1 MVQWHKNTM
10 LLLCLNLAF
19 VFLCFSQE
27 DNYKKITD
35 SITAKLK
42 RISGHTYDISGTDI
56 DRQIIEDHK
65 IALVDTF
72 FVEKIKNPY
81 YTLGG
86 CFIFLASDVENRYP
100 EPPGFIGI
108 YKIETD
114 SILWRSVDL
123 PSHFSSGALGNVDAT
138 CELNRDGKVEIIIGQ
153 LMGNLG
159 ICHQLWVFNWD
170 GKNGKLITQLDS
182 YGESEIMY
190 WGDKYNIK
198 DVDGDGIYEIQGKWE
213 KGDGSDTKITV
224 TYAWNG
230 SLYGKWGKSS
240 KYLLKGKKK

>member
-1 MVQWHKNTM
+1 M
-10 LLLCLNLAF
+10 LLLCLILAS

-27 DNYKKITD
+27 DDYKKITD
-35 SITAKLK
+35 SIIAKLK
-42 RISGHTYDISGTDI
+42 RITGHAYYISGTDI
-56 DRQIIEDHK
+56 DRQIKEDLE

-72 FVEKIKNPY
+72 FEEKIKDPY
-81 YTLGG
+81 HTLAG
-86 CFIFLASDVENRYP
+86 CFIFLASDAENSDS
-100 EPPGFIGI
+100 EWPGFIGI
-108 YKIETD
+108 YKIELDT
-114 SILWRSVDL
+114 ILWLSVKL
-123 PSHFSSGALGNVDAT
+123 PNHFSSGALGSVDGT
-138 CELNRDGKVEIIIGQ
+138 GELNRDGKVEIIIGQ

-159 ICHQLWVFNWD
+159 ISHQLWIFSWD

-240 KYLLKGKKK
+240 KYLLEGKKK